1 MSTGILMNMQY
12 IQYIYTTK
20 DEGGTGIYRSKTSVN
35 YQMYL
40 KISKRNEGIKM
51 ICCKVFKRHE
61 VKTEQKYIQCQK
73 CVIPSEKDF
82 YKNQY
87 PLMMKVTKRLKIER
101 I

>member
-12 IQYIYTTK
+12 MQYIYTTK

-61 VKTEQKYIQCQK
+61 VKTEQKYI
-73 CVIPSEKDF
+73 VSETHD
-82 YKNQY
+82 
-87 PLMMKVTKRLKIER
+87 PL
-101 I
+101 